1 MKTTSSII
9 SLKNVFKEYLL
20 GDGSV
25 FLALKNINLEI
36 HQEEFSAII
45 GPSGSGKST
54 LMHMVGLLDKP
65 SRGEIIVNGKDI
77 SGLDDNQTSTL
88 RNSYVGFVF
97 QQFNLL
103 NKLTIKENILLPA
116 TYSRIKPDFDAEERA
131 EMLME
136 KFGILSKK
144 DSFPNRISGGQQ
156 QRVAVARAL
165 IMKPQLVLADEPT
178 GNLDHKTGNEIIDL
192 FEQLNTNE
200 GITIVTVTHEMEIAE
215 RTRRQIRVLDGEIT
229 SDKKR

>member
-9 SLKNVFKEYLL
+9 SLKKVNKEYLL
-20 GDGSV
+20 GDGSI
-25 FLALKNINLEI
+25 FTALKDINLEI
-36 HQEEFSAII
+36 QPGEFSAII

-65 SRGEIIVNGKDI
+65 SRGEIIVNGMDVSK
-77 SGLDDNQTSTL
+77 LDDNQTSTL

-103 NKLTIKENILLPA
+103 NKLTILENILLP
-116 TYSRIKPDFDAEERA
+116 TFYSRKILDFDPLERA
-131 EMLME
+131 DMLME
-136 KFGILSKK
+136 KFGIISKK
-144 DSFPNRISGGQQ
+144 NSFPNRISGGQQ

-165 IMKPQLVLADEPT
+165 IMRPQLILADEPT
-178 GNLDHKTGNEIIDL
+178 GNLDHKTGNEIITL
-192 FEQLNTNE
+192 FEELNKTE
-200 GITIVTVTHEMEIAE
+200 GITIVMVTHEMEIAE
-215 RTRRQIRVLDGEIT
+215 RTRRQIRVLDGEII